1 MMKRFIR
8 EWLMMLA
15 GLLMGVSISV
25 VALAAKTAPQP
36 PSSPP
41 SSVLGL
47 NLSGGFTQQPI
58 DMNVISGSS
67 VTISVK
73 AQRSA
78 LEAATSLLNGRKYVW
93 WQSSDGQTY
102 QKVGSNS
109 QTYTFTAPQVTT
121 TTPMYFQVQYAFSG
135 IGTFPD
141 DWSRVATINVTPARV
156 PTTGIKVTTD
166 DQSLNNSQTTTAH
179 AALTPSDATDPVTW
193 TSSNSDLATV
203 DQYGNV
209 TAADASTDTSGK
221 ADDHGLVTITGTSNG
236 ISDSTQVMVGA
247 LQDVTVV
254 EGTPATFKLE
264 SLPDGLTVSNWYRVK
279 NGQVTALNQTG
290 TSYTI
295 NSPTNADDDGTS
307 YYASLSFQVNGKPQT
322 VTTNAALLTVKS
334 GGKLALTAVP
344 NLNFGSLSLDSLA
357 QGTTLNTSSTPTA
370 SGDGYDGN
378 DDGKLAVTDARTV
391 GGDWQ
396 LSAQLDPFTNQTDT
410 TKLAGAQLDLK
421 DTTGKIDQVLTA
433 GASSQSIYTQS
444 GYQGQTFTMTPST
457 LKLSADPS
465 ASTGQ
470 YQSTILWTLATV
482 PGS

>member
-1 MMKRFIR
+1 
-8 EWLMMLA
+8 MLA
-15 GLLMGVSISV
+15 GLLVGISIGIGAS
-25 VALAAKTAPQP
+25 AAKSAPQP
-36 PSSPP
+36 PSTPP

-58 DMNVISGSS
+58 DMNVIGGSS

-121 TTPMYFQVQYAFSG
+121 TTPIYFQVQYAFSG

-141 DWSRVATINVTPARV
+141 DWSRIATINVTPARV

-166 DQSLNNSQTTTAH
+166 DQSLNNSQVTTAH

-193 TSSNSDLATV
+193 TSSDTDLATV

-221 ADDHGLVTITGTSNG
+221 AHDHGLVTITGTSNG
-236 ISDSTQVMVGA
+236 ISDSTQLMVGA

-254 EGTPATFKLE
+254 EGTPATFKLGT
-264 SLPDGLTVSNWYRVK
+264 LPDGLTVSNWYRVK
-279 NGQVTALNQTG
+279 DGQSTALNATG
-290 TSYTI
+290 TSYTVKV
-295 NSPTNADDDGTS
+295 PTNADDDGTS
-307 YYASLSFQVNGKPQT
+307 YYASLSYQVNGKPQT

-344 NLNFGSLSLDSLA
+344 NLNFGTVSLNALA
-357 QGTTLNTSSTPTA
+357 QGTTLDLDQTPTA
-370 SGDGYDGN
+370 SGAGYDGN
-378 DDGKLAVTDARTV
+378 DDSKLAVSDERTV

-396 LSAQLDPFTNQTDT
+396 LSAKLAPFTSNTGT
-410 TKLAGAQLDLK
+410 NLTNAQLALR
-421 DTTGKIDQVLTA
+421 DTTGMVDQVLTA
-433 GASSQSIYTQS
+433 GADSQTIYTQG
-444 GYQGQTFTMTPST
+444 GYQGQTFRMTPST
-457 LKLSADPS
+457 LKLAADPV
-465 ASTGQ
+465 ASNGQ
-470 YQSTILWTLATV
+470 YQSTVLWTLAAV
-482 PGS
+482 PTS